1 MASKAM
7 DVRRKVKQR
16 RTHSKRRSDMLYWA
30 LVFLVVAIVAGLLG
44 FGAVAFAAAGMAKVL
59 FFVFLILFILSLVRH
74 LGRRV

>member
-1 MASKAM
+1 
-7 DVRRKVKQR
+7 
-16 RTHSKRRSDMLYWA
+16 MLYWA